1 MSLFTSLFILH
12 NINRNNET
20 KTEKEFYELSPFNV
34 SPVIDTEETPK
45 KYFKD
50 NKVAKNYAYLSNEL
64 KKYILE
70 GNLDIKEY
78 QRQIND
84 NFSEKS

>member
-1 MSLFTSLFILH
+1 MFLFIFLFILY
-12 NINRNNET
+12 NINRNNEI
-20 KTEKEFYELSPFNV
+20 KIEKEFYELSLFNV
-34 SPVIDTEETPK
+34 LFVIDIEEIFK

-50 NKVAKNYAYLSNEL
+50 NKVVKNYVYLFNEL

-78 QRQIND
+78 
-84 NFSEKS
+84 